1 MKKRLKV
8 ALITIIS
15 FVVLLTAAFFMYVS
29 DYYRADDVAIAVM
42 QSEDTMRVQ
51 DNLIILSPTMPSD
64 TALIFYP
71 GAKVEYTAYIPILE
85 KLRQN
90 GITCV
95 LIKMPFNLA
104 IFDQNAANKV
114 FDELPDIKNW
124 YIGGHSMGGAMAS
137 SYAANHKDKVK
148 GLILLGAY
156 IYGEVSP
163 ENALT
168 IYGTL
173 NSNLEKNID
182 YTENVVIIEG
192 GNHAQFGNYGEQK
205 GDPPATISREDQQN
219 IAVKEI
225 LDFIQ
230 EKSKELYEKRAK

>member
-1 MKKRLKV
+1 MTKRLRI
-8 ALITIIS
+8 ALITVIS
-15 FVVLLTAAFFMYVS
+15 LVGLCTAAFFVYVS
-29 DYYRADDVAIAVM
+29 DYYRADDVARAVL
-42 QSEDTMRVQ
+42 QSEATMRVQ
-51 DNLIILSPTMPSD
+51 GNLIILSPSTPSD

-71 GAKVEYTAYIPILE
+71 GAKVEYTAYSPILE
-85 KLRQN
+85 KLRQS

-95 LIKMPFNLA
+95 LVKMPFNLA
-104 IFDQNAANKV
+104 IFDQNAADKA

-137 SYAANHKDKVK
+137 SYAAKHKDTVK

-156 IYGEVSP
+156 IYGDVSP

-173 NSNLEKNID
+173 NSNLEKNIS
-182 YTENVVIIEG
+182 YTQNIVIIDG

-205 GDPPATISREDQQN
+205 GDPPAAISREDQQN
-219 IAVKEI
+219 IAVKAIVE
-225 LDFIQ
+225 FIQ
-230 EKSKELYEKRAK
+230 KKSKE

>member
-1 MKKRLKV
+1 MKKRLKI
-8 ALITIIS
+8 ALITLIS
-15 FVVLLTAAFFMYVS
+15 LVVLLTSAFLVYVS

-42 QSEDTMRVQ
+42 QSAETMLIQ
-51 DNLIILSPTMPSD
+51 DNLIILSPATPSD

-71 GAKVEYTAYIPILE
+71 GAKVEYTAYTPILN

-90 GITCV
+90 HITCV

-104 IFDQNAANKV
+104 ILDQNAANKV

-156 IYGEVSP
+156 IYGDVSP

-173 NSNLEKNID
+173 NSNLEKKIN
-182 YTENVVIIEG
+182 YTKNVVIIDG

-225 LDFIQ
+225 IDFIHKQ
-230 EKSKELYEKRAK
+230 SKE